1 MEELLKNYNFTV
13 NPKLNK
19 RYELCKL
26 IAEEIKRPIGQVM
39 NLTLGWPEDMLKDSF
54 YEAQKS
60 PKMFW
65 YYRKQTCNPL
75 PTSPLKK

>member
-1 MEELLKNYNFTV
+1 MNPLFNYTLTV
-13 NPKLNK
+13 NPKQNP

-39 NLTLGWPEDMLKDSF
+39 NLTLGWQEEMLRDAF

-65 YYRKQTCNPL
+65 FYRKQTCNP
-75 PTSPLKK
+75 PVFSPLKK